1 MTTFASKL
9 CSRLGWVWSI
19 TAALALAC
27 GNVTSP
33 RSTPN
38 AEDGGEANV
47 DAPSA
52 GKANVDAPTAGS
64 LSAFGGTASSAA
76 SGTGGVTL
84 NTGGTS
90 TETPSHPDFGGQGAG
105 GELPDV
111 GAFSLCIYPEDI
123 PADWG
128 PEVVTDGFGHECTV
142 GVLGDF
148 SFKSC
153 AYELLDVTPH
163 DVDPFTGGHSHCC
176 YKSRGVYC
184 R

>member
-1 MTTFASKL
+1 MTSLASTL
-9 CSRLGWVWSI
+9 RAQPGWLWGI
-19 TAALALAC
+19 GTLLALAC
-27 GNVTSP
+27 GNVTNAP
-33 RSTPN
+33 RTTPS

-47 DAPSA
+47 ETPTA
-52 GKANVDAPTAGS
+52 GKANVDAPTSGTA
-64 LSAFGGTASSAA
+64 SAFGGTAS

-90 TETPSHPDFGGQGAG
+90 TDTPSHPDFGGQGAG

-128 PEVVTDGFGHECTV
+128 PEVVTDDQGHECTV
-142 GVLGDF
+142 GVLGNF

-153 AYELLDVTPH
+153 SYELLDVTPH

>member
-1 MTTFASKL
+1 MTTLASTL
-9 CSRLGWVWSI
+9 RAQRGWLWGI
-19 TAALALAC
+19 GLLLALAC
-27 GNVTSP
+27 GNVTSAP
-33 RSTPN
+33 HATAS
-38 AEDGGEANV
+38 AEDGGEA
-47 DAPSA
+47 P
-52 GKANVDAPTAGS
+52 VDAPTGGKAN
-64 LSAFGGTASSAA
+64 AFGGTASGAA

-84 NTGGTS
+84 NISGTS
-90 TETPSHPDFGGQGAG
+90 TDTPFHPDFGGQGAG

-128 PEVVTDGFGHECTV
+128 PEVVTDDQGHECTV

-148 SFKSC
+148 SFKAC
-153 AYELLDVTPH
+153 LYELLDVTPH

-176 YKSRGVYC
+176 YKSRGKYC